1 MGSSRFPGKMLQ
13 ELAGKPLIWHV
24 IHRLR
29 RCDRVAQI
37 IVATSDQPADDP
49 LADYARRLGVDVVR
63 GPERNV
69 LERFRLALDLTSA
82 PTILRITGD
91 APLIDPQL
99 IDRLIDA
106 LEASGADYVVTAT
119 PVSDCGID
127 PMTRDALLRLVAERG
142 DHPAAMEHVSG
153 YFALEPGFAQR
164 TMLALHGEDRR
175 VEGARFSVDTP
186 ADLAFIAAIYRRLGA
201 AAGEAKFSEALALL
215 RDDPS
220 LLKINAHVRQRRADE
235 KPLSVL
241 IRCDGGH
248 GIGLGHVVRC
258 LAIAAE
264 LRDRFAA
271 AVRFAMKGEEAAVA
285 LVRGAAFPVER
296 LSDAAEAP
304 SLRACIAAEKPDVV
318 LMDLRTPYDAAA
330 MAVLRAAGCRI
341 AVLDD
346 AGPRRLDADCSF
358 FPPSA
363 AALDWSKALGERH
376 IGFEWIPLR
385 RQFAEAPARRTGP
398 ERFALILGGGSDP
411 HGIGRRFLASAA
423 RTLPA
428 SWRLGLV
435 IGAAASDDPGL
446 DEIAGKL
453 GARLAIHR
461 HVEDMAALMAKADLA
476 LASFGMTA
484 YELAAVGVPMLLLC
498 LSEDHRV
505 SATSLAEAGAA
516 EIAGVAKDVT
526 DAALDAAIAR
536 LAADDSRREQ
546 LGRRARALVD
556 GKGAA
561 RIAESL
567 AALASGQEK
576 IAKAGRAS
584 VPA

>member
-13 ELAGKPLIWHV
+13 ELADKPLLWHV

-29 RCDRVAQI
+29 QCAHVSQI
-37 IVATSDQPADDP
+37 ILATSDQPTNDP
-49 LADYARRLGVDVVR
+49 LADYAQRLGVDLVR

-69 LERFRLALDLTSA
+69 LERFRLALALTSA

-99 IDRLIDA
+99 IDRLIDT
-106 LEASGADYVVTAT
+106 LEESGADYVVTST

-127 PMTRDALLRLVAERG
+127 PMTRAVLLRLITERG

-153 YFALEPGFAQR
+153 YFALEPSFARR
-164 TMLALHGEDRR
+164 TVLALGSEDRR
-175 VEGARFSVDTP
+175 VEGARFSIDTP
-186 ADLAFIAAIYRRLGA
+186 ADLAFLETIYRRLGA
-201 AAGEAKFSEALALL
+201 AAGEAKFTDALALL
-215 RDDPS
+215 RADPS
-220 LLKINAHVRQRRADE
+220 LLEINGHVRQRRADE
-235 KPLSVL
+235 TPLSVL

-248 GIGLGHVVRC
+248 AIGLGHVVRC

-271 AVRFAMKGEEAAVA
+271 SVRFAMRGEEAAFA
-285 LVRGAAFPVER
+285 LVRRAAFPAEQ
-296 LSDAAEAP
+296 LNGTAEAE
-304 SLRACIAAEKPDVV
+304 SLRALIAADKPDAV
-318 LMDLRTPYDAAA
+318 LLDLRAPYDAAA
-330 MAVLRAAGCRI
+330 MAALRAAGCGI

-346 AGPRRLDADCSF
+346 PGPRRLDADCSF

-363 AALDWSKALGERH
+363 AALDWSQARGERH

-411 HGIGRRFLASAA
+411 QAIGRRFLASAA
-423 RTLPA
+423 RALPA

-435 IGAAASDDPGL
+435 IGAAASDDPRI
-446 DEIAGKL
+446 DATAATL
-453 GARLAIHR
+453 GARLSIHR
-461 HVEDMAALMAKADLA
+461 QVEDMAGLMAKTDLA

-484 YELAAVGVPMLLLC
+484 FELAAIGVPMLLLC
-498 LSEDHRV
+498 LSEDHRIA
-505 SATSLAEAGAA
+505 ATSLAQAGAA
-516 EIAGVAKDVT
+516 EVAGIVKEVSDT
-526 DAALDAAIAR
+526 ALDAAIAR
-536 LAADDSRREQ
+536 LAADDARREEF
-546 LGRRARALVD
+546 GRRARSLID

-561 RIAESL
+561 RIAERL
-567 AALASGQEK
+567 AALAAAEDK
-576 IAKAGRAS
+576 KAKTPRAS
-584 VPA
+584 ARA